1 MVDYIKYTPDL
12 ANDWWKTW
20 SYVSNHK
27 PYIFE
32 RLGHASTKSQL
43 QSKLWIVNELIRLNL
58 KPNKVAILGG
68 WYANYITTLLIEE
81 LKTLEVHNYEIDKD
95 ALEVSEKFN
104 KRYENKFK
112 TIQKNVMI
120 EPIKEYYD
128 MIINSSCEHMF
139 PMFKF
144 KEINPALNPIY
155 VLQSTS
161 DSSYQDH
168 INCVKS
174 PDELIEQIKLET
186 ILYKGSLLLSN
197 GMTRFM
203 VIGK

>member
-20 SYVSNHK
+20 SYVSNQK

-43 QSKLWIVNELIRLNL
+43 QSKLWIVNELIRLDL

-81 LKTLEVHNYEIDKD
+81 LKTSEVHNYEIDKD
-95 ALEVSEKFN
+95 ALEVSQKFN

>member
-1 MVDYIKYTPDL
+1 MVEYIKYTPDL

-20 SYVSNHK
+20 SNVLNYK
-27 PYIFE
+27 PYIFD

-43 QSKLWIVNELIRLNL
+43 QSKLWIINETIKLNL

-68 WYANYITTLLIEE
+68 WYANYITPLLIEE
-81 LKTLEVHNYEIDKD
+81 LNISEVHNYEIDKD

-112 TIQKNVMI
+112 AIQKNIMI
-120 EPIKEYYD
+120 EPITEYYD
-128 MIINSSCEHMF
+128 MIINCSCEHMF
-139 PMFKF
+139 SMFKF
-144 KEINPALNPIY
+144 KEFNPALNAIY
-155 VLQSTS
+155 VLQSTNETKY
-161 DSSYQDH
+161 DDH
-168 INCVKS
+168 INCVK
-174 PDELIEQIKLET
+174 DENELIKQSDLKEI
-186 ILYKGSLLLSN
+186 YFSGSKVLDN

>member
-20 SYVSNHK
+20 SNVLNYK
-27 PYIFE
+27 PYIFD

-43 QSKLWIVNELIRLNL
+43 QSKLWIINEIIKLNL

-68 WYANYITTLLIEE
+68 WYANYITPLLIEE
-81 LKTLEVHNYEIDKD
+81 LNISEVHNYEIDKD

>member
-20 SYVSNHK
+20 SYVLNHK

-43 QSKLWIVNELIRLNL
+43 QSKLWIVNELIRLDL

-81 LKTLEVHNYEIDKD
+81 LKTSEIHNYEIDKD

>member
-20 SYVSNHK
+20 SYVSNYK

-81 LKTLEVHNYEIDKD
+81 LKTSEVHNYEIDKD

-174 PDELIEQIKLET
+174 PDELIEQIKIET